1 MKIYLRQH
9 KDDINMIELFTRD
22 YLDRYE
28 DLLAIIHVDC
38 FDDDIRGFFN
48 TVNRWDGELEGNLE
62 VEAIIA

>member
-1 MKIYLRQH
+1 
-9 KDDINMIELFTRD
+9 MIELFTRD